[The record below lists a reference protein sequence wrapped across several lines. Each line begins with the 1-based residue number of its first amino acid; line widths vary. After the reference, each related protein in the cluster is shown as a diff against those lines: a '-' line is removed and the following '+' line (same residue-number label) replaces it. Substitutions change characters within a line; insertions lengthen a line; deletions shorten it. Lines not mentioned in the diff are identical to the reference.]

1 MKIKLILFIKDGI
14 IQSAISNVNDSKL
27 ELLILD
33 GDVETNPKNV
43 KDYIDN
49 ELEYFQANGSLEQV
63 IKNVNVINI
72 NFSTFNKGPYC
83 TNI

>member
-63 IKNVNVINI
+63 IKNVDVINI
-72 NFSTFNKGPYC
+72 NFSTFNKGLYC
-83 TNI
+83 TNT